1 MNAGFQTQEE
11 FLSQNFTPFTPN
23 QRVRCKILY
32 SCGPSWVTILSTGK
46 LQNLHEISWF
56 VPVYALLPQIVSIK
70 DEKAVSRC

>member
-32 SCGPSWVTILSTGK
+32 SCGPSWMTVLSTGK
-46 LQNLHEISWF
+46 LQNLHEVSWV

-70 DEKAVSRC
+70 DEKI